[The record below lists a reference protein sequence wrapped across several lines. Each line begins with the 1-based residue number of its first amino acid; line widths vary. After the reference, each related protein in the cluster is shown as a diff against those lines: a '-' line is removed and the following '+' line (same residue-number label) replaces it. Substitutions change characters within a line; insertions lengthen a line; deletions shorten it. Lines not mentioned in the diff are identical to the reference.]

1 MLYYETMY
9 IVHPALESGRLKD
22 LILLIEKSM
31 IQLGGKTHMIDV
43 WGKKK
48 LAYSINKEKY
58 GMYILFQ
65 FSHDGTLN
73 KEFNLILEHNSNI
86 LAYLTTKIG
95 EEELLDQKAD
105 LDNQLG
111 LLTNDSSNAST
122 SEEPDSSQNNS
133 KSTEDSNISKEES
146 PPEASNDNEVEPET
160 QENAEDDSSTSK
172 NSDSI
177 DSDTTEDNKEEE

>member
-31 IQLGGKTHMIDV
+31 AQLGGKTHMVDV

-86 LAYLTTKIG
+86 LAYLTTKIE

-111 LLTNDSSNAST
+111 LLNTDAST
-122 SEEPDSSQNNS
+122 SEESDSSQNKS
-133 KSTEDSNISKEES
+133 KSTEDSSISTEDSNNNEE
-146 PPEASNDNEVEPET
+146 EPKT
-160 QENAEDDSSTSK
+160 QENEEDDSSTSE

-177 DSDTTEDNKEEE
+177 DSDTIEDNKEEE